1 MATPEE
7 QAALDAKAA
16 EDKAAA
22 DVKANA
28 EKDAQLQADPKYK
41 AASEA
46 ASKLENLLKAND
58 VEDVDDL
65 VALLESGKKVHGKVA
80 DLSKIDEI
88 IKKAQTLD
96 QYEEYWAAE
105 RKKGETPEQT
115 IARLQKE
122 NQALA
127 SKTKAEEAAKREAT
141 ESQKAVE
148 AYESEVKAAVNSA
161 EGLSDSE
168 KAFLAWSLGV
178 GNECNEI
185 TITDKKQVK
194 RVVNSGMKKYTEL
207 VKSMKD
213 EGVKEY
219 LAGKREIPKVPSG
232 GGDSPAT
239 PAPQLPK
246 GLRGLRNA
254 FKEMVTPKGG

>member
-88 IKKAQTLD
+88 L
-96 QYEEYWAAE
+96 AE
-105 RKKGETPEQT
+105 
-115 IARLQKE
+115 
-122 NQALA
+122 AL
-127 SKTKAEEAAKREAT
+127 KRGA
-141 ESQKAVE
+141 
-148 AYESEVKAAVNSA
+148 
-161 EGLSDSE
+161 
-168 KAFLAWSLGV
+168 
-178 GNECNEI
+178 
-185 TITDKKQVK
+185 
-194 RVVNSGMKKYTEL
+194 
-207 VKSMKD
+207 
-213 EGVKEY
+213 
-219 LAGKREIPKVPSG
+219 
-232 GGDSPAT
+232 
-239 PAPQLPK
+239 
-246 GLRGLRNA
+246 
-254 FKEMVTPKGG
+254 